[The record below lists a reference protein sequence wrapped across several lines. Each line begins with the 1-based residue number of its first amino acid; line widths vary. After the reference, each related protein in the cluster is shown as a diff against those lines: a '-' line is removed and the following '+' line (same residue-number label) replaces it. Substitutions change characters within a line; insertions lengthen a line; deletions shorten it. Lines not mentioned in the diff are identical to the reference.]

1 VNALC
6 CRTFYLIIFFSYC
19 LLLLSSPSVNADEL
33 QKINEQEKP
42 LLSWLPLVSSSLKRL
57 QPDIHC
63 LQNQIA
69 DIQVVKEKDKV
80 NASIGLID
88 WDLNCQPPNAAQT
101 SSSKTLTSDKSQR
114 AAQVDQFLTFLARLP
129 DIEIAVKS
137 VNLKS
142 DQLNKKLSFNVHIS
156 KKKQAVFIRLTNE
169 SGQLTVNLDLL
180 KQDFHLK
187 TDFKSEQFLQ
197 YIKLSKTY
205 AQLIK
210 GSFTFSYSAD
220 LNKWESGQFAL
231 KSSGEKSPL
240 AEKTVLNLA
249 GGINLLTR
257 QVSLQKMELGLTKI
271 NYAPTNN
278 SLLKIPYLK
287 LTLPQPAIINLS
299 NEINIKTLPVHL
311 RIGSGSVKTKVEP
324 AKNPDIKPD
333 IKLSVRTKTQKF
345 PALFVSLK
353 LHGKANNLNIDW
365 SASLINNTIAGTLN
379 YKTNMLTANIKK
391 GQLSAAALIDGLQ
404 DYVPAVQNWSVAK
417 GLINYQLNAKYNLET
432 KNGYLKSVLKGE
444 DMVGQNGSI
453 LFDGLAFNSDTE
465 FEINNANFHIK
476 QGKQQLTLDNLF
488 VGVPIQAMRVDA
500 HSSAGIT
507 VIDDFNARLLGG
519 KVTFENLKIQP
530 QSSSSIHLSGLSL
543 SELIKYSAY
552 PAISAKGFLDGVLP
566 LTLTSQGVNIEQ
578 GVIFAR
584 APGGYI
590 KVPQDDVVKKMAS
603 THPAFAF
610 TLRLLSNFQFDT
622 LRARIGYTADG
633 EVDINAEIHGM
644 SPDVSAKQPV
654 EFNYSHTENILK
666 LLESLR
672 FSDELTRQIQ
682 EKY

>member
-1 VNALC
+1 VNALW
-6 CRTFYLIIFFSYC
+6 CRKFYLVVFFSYC
-19 LLLLSSPSVNADEL
+19 WLSVSSPLVNANE
-33 QKINEQEKP
+33 IREITEQEES
-42 LLSWLPLVSSSLKRL
+42 LLNWLPLVSSSLKRL

-63 LQNQIA
+63 PQNQIA
-69 DIQVVKEKDKV
+69 DMQVIKENDKI

-88 WDLNCQPPNAAQT
+88 WDLNCQSANAQQT
-101 SSSKTLTSDKSQR
+101 SSSKTLTLDKSQT
-114 AAQVDQFLTFLARLP
+114 AAQVDQFLTFLAYLP
-129 DIEIAVKS
+129 DTEITVKA

-142 DQLNKKLSFNVHIS
+142 EQLNKKLSFNVHIN
-156 KKKQAVFIRLTNE
+156 KTKQAVVIRLSNE
-169 SGQLTVNLDLL
+169 SGQLTANVDLL
-180 KQDFHLK
+180 KKDLHLK

-197 YIKLSKTY
+197 YIKLPKAY
-205 AQLIK
+205 RALIK
-210 GSFTFSYSAD
+210 GSFTIDYSAD
-220 LNKWESGQFAL
+220 LEKWEYGQFAI

-240 AEKTVLNLA
+240 AEKTLLNIA
-249 GGINLLTR
+249 GEFNLLTR
-257 QVSLQKMELGLTKI
+257 QVSLQKMDLSLTKI
-271 NYAPTNN
+271 NYLLTNN
-278 SLLKIPYLK
+278 RVLKAPYVK
-287 LTLPQPAIINLS
+287 LTLPQPASINLS
-299 NEINIKTLPVHL
+299 NGLNIKTLPVHL
-311 RIGSGSVKTKVEP
+311 RIGGGSVQTKVEP
-324 AKNPDIKPD
+324 AKKPD
-333 IKLSVRTKTQKF
+333 IKLSSRTHTQKF
-345 PALFVSLK
+345 PAIFTSIK
-353 LHGKANNLNIDW
+353 LRGKANNLNVDW
-365 SASLINNTIAGTLN
+365 SVSLINSTIAGTLN
-379 YKTNMLTANIKK
+379 YKTNTLTANIKK
-391 GQLSAAALIDGLQ
+391 GQLSAPAVIDGLQ
-404 DYVPAVQNWSVAK
+404 GYVPAVQNWSLTK
-417 GLINYQLNAKYNLET
+417 GLINYQLSAKYNLQT
-432 KNGYLKSVLKGE
+432 KTGYAKSFLQGE
-444 DMVGQNGSI
+444 DVEGQKESI
-453 LFDGLAFNSDTE
+453 LFDGLTFSSDAE
-465 FEINNANFHIK
+465 FDLKNANFHIK
-476 QGKQQLTLDNLF
+476 QGKQQLTLKNLF
-488 VGVPIQAMRVDA
+488 VGVPIQTIQIKA
-500 HSSAGIT
+500 HSSAGVT
-507 VIDDFNARLLGG
+507 VIDDFNALLLGG

-566 LTLTSQGVNIEQ
+566 LTLTSEGVNIEQ

-622 LRARIGYTADG
+622 LRGKIGYTADG